1 MQAPL
6 NTYANIDGH
15 ELFRR
20 AIVDGDEVA
29 WAESVARYRALLVSW
44 AKRCALS
51 AAIGEP
57 GDDIADHAFSRA
69 WAALSPDRFDQFPTL
84 ASVLAY
90 LRTCV
95 TSAVIDCARGQ
106 QSAERLARAIEVD
119 DVATPEQIFAVLAE
133 REELWG
139 IVHGI
144 VQNEQ
149 ERVILMESFVYGLPP
164 RAILA
169 RYPQLF
175 TAVVDV
181 YNAKRNLFERL
192 KRCQELREIYQ
203 GLMDQ

>member
-15 ELFRR
+15 ELFRM
-20 AIVDGDEVA
+20 AIVEGDQDA
-29 WAESVARYRALLVSW
+29 WAESVARYRTLLVSW
-44 AKRCALS
+44 AKRCAVS

-57 GDDIADHAFSRA
+57 GDDIADHAFGRA
-69 WAALSPDRFDQFPTL
+69 WAALSPERFEQFPTL

-90 LRTCV
+90 LRSCV

-106 QSAERLARAIEVD
+106 QSAERLARAIEVE
-119 DVATPEQIFAVLAE
+119 DVASPEQLFVELSE
-133 REELWG
+133 RQEVWA
-139 IVHGI
+139 IVHRI
-144 VQNEQ
+144 AQSEQ
-149 ERVILMESFVYGLPP
+149 ERVILIESFVYGLPP

-175 TAVVDV
+175 AGVVDV

-192 KRCQELREIYQ
+192 KRCQELRAIYE
-203 GLMDQ
+203 GLTAR

>member
-6 NTYANIDGH
+6 NTYADIDGH

-29 WAESVARYRALLVSW
+29 WAEGVARYRTLLVSW

-90 LRTCV
+90 LRACV

-106 QSAERLARAIEVD
+106 QSAERLARALEVD
-119 DVATPEQIFAVLAE
+119 DVASPEQIFVQLAE
-133 REELWG
+133 REELWA
-139 IVHGI
+139 IVYGI

-149 ERVILMESFVYGLPP
+149 ERVILIESFVHGLPP

-175 TAVVDV
+175 TSAVDV
-181 YNAKRNLFERL
+181 YSAKRNLFERL
-192 KRCQELREIYQ
+192 KRCQELRQIYQ
-203 GLMDQ
+203 GFGDI

>member
-29 WAESVARYRALLVSW
+29 WAEGVARYRTLLVSW
-44 AKRCALS
+44 AKRCAVR

-57 GDDIADHAFSRA
+57 DDDIADRAFSRA
-69 WAALSPDRFDQFPTL
+69 WAALSPERFDQFPTL

-106 QSAERLARAIEVD
+106 QSAERLARAIAVD
-119 DVATPEQIFAVLAE
+119 DVATPEQIFLNLSD
-133 REELWG
+133 REALWD
-139 IVHGI
+139 I
-144 VQNEQ
+144 VQGVVQTEQ
-149 ERVILMESFVYGLPP
+149 ERVILVESFLYGLPP

-175 TAVVDV
+175 SSAVDV

-192 KRCQELREIYQ
+192 KRCQELRQIYQ
-203 GLMDQ
+203 GLVDV